1 MDKENKIVFI
11 TGDNEEAEF
20 SVLEQTTIGGC
31 NYLLVVDESDEDEA
45 VAIIMKQVSDSEK
58 DSSAFFA
65 DEEVI
70 YEPVEDENEIAA
82 VSLVFNELLEDY
94 DLI

>member
-1 MDKENKIVFI
+1 MDKENKIVFT

-20 SVLEQTTIGGC
+20 TVLEQTTIGGC
-31 NYLLVVDESDEDEA
+31 NYLLVIDESDENEA
-45 VAIIMKQVSDSEK
+45 VAVIMKQVSDSEK
-58 DSSAFFA
+58 DSADFFA
-65 DEEVI
+65 DEEVV

-94 DLI
+94 DLV